1 MPPMKNSPKE
11 ARKRRS
17 TIRLWTYNQAK
28 SAAPYIASVVRSL
41 REHALEAQSQ
51 QALLNRLAGLALRPN
66 RNTLIATQDAQS
78 ALARANDE
86 QDSAARELAEL
97 DVVSVDP
104 MQGTALVPF
113 VQDDQLAWYVFD
125 LFDAGHYRF
134 WRFQS
139 DPESTRRRLTP
150 SMMR

>member
-1 MPPMKNSPKE
+1 MKNSPKE
-11 ARKRRS
+11 AKKRRS
-17 TIRLWTYNQAK
+17 TLRLWTYAQAK

-41 REHALEAQSQ
+41 REHALEAQSK
-51 QALLNRLAGLALRPN
+51 QALLDRLASLAGRPN
-66 RNTLIATQDAQS
+66 RDTLIATEDAQA

-86 QDSAARELAEL
+86 HDAAARELADL
-97 DVVSVDP
+97 DVVPVDAL
-104 MQGTALVPF
+104 QGTALVPF

-125 LFDAGHYRF
+125 LFDTNHYRF

-139 DPESTRRRLTP
+139 DPESTRRRLTT